1 MNIPTD
7 YKPGYEKA
15 RAIAPDIAD
24 NYIAHTHIGDPLG
37 EAMAEDLKECGPEDS
52 RRFITA
58 AMNRE
63 GEEALRN
70 APASLR
76 EFFRDAETPPEWLDY
91 SAFAPGVRMFHRN
104 SSVILA
110 AFIAGVLIEGFTTNI
125 AKSFHITGRVR
136 DQGVRRLGQN
146 NRHMIEIFLPGGMYR
161 DGDGWKLSV
170 RIRIIHA
177 RIRRL
182 LNDSE
187 DWDTEAWGL
196 PISAAHLGQ
205 NNRHMIEIFL
215 PGGMYRDGDGWK
227 LSVRIRII
235 HARIRRLLNDSED
248 WDTEAW
254 GLPISAAHLGYAISA
269 FSARLLKHM
278 KSLGA
283 TYSDEE
289 YASFMAVWR
298 YSGHLMGIPETILFQ
313 DADEAL
319 ELYDIGHICE
329 PESPI
334 ESVVMAHSLVNSA
347 PLIAG
352 VTDPAG
358 RRNLARYV
366 YRISRGLIG
375 KEAADSLMYPALSS
389 FGVVWWFKMQQHY
402 GHILGNLHPGR
413 RQESNFS
420 RFTGLLDTSLF
431 DEEGVRYTLPDHV
444 YAEEGGKW

>member
-7 YKPGYEKA
+7 YKPGYEIA
-15 RAIAPDIAD
+15 RAIKADIAD

-37 EAMAEDLKECGPEDS
+37 EAMAEDLAECGPEDS

-58 AMNRE
+58 AMNNE
-63 GEEALRN
+63 GEEALRG

-76 EFFRDAETPPEWLDY
+76 EFFRDAETLPEWLDY

-110 AFIAGVLIEGFTTNI
+110 AFVAGVLIEGFTTNI

-146 NRHMIEIFLPGGMYR
+146 NRHMMEIFLPGGMYR

-177 RIRRL
+177 RVRRL
-182 LNDSE
+182 LGNSDE
-187 DWDTEAWGL
+187 WEHEAWGL
-196 PISAAHLGQ
+196 A
-205 NNRHMIEIFL
+205 
-215 PGGMYRDGDGWK
+215 
-227 LSVRIRII
+227 
-235 HARIRRLLNDSED
+235 
-248 WDTEAW
+248 
-254 GLPISAAHLGYAISA
+254 ISAAHLGYAVSA

-278 KSLGA
+278 KTLGA
-283 TYSDEE
+283 KYNDEE

-298 YSGHLMGIPETILFQ
+298 YSGHLMGIPKSILFQ

-334 ESVVMAHSLVNSA
+334 ESVVMAHALVNSA

-352 VTDPAG
+352 MTDPE
-358 RRNLARYV
+358 ARQ
-366 YRISRGLIG
+366 S
-375 KEAADSLMYPALSS
+375 
-389 FGVVWWFKMQQHY
+389 
-402 GHILGNLHPGR
+402 LGNL
-413 RQESNFS
+413 
-420 RFTGLLDTSLF
+420 
-431 DEEGVRYTLPDHV
+431 
-444 YAEEGGKW
+444 